1 MGLIFVVATD
11 QVARLESLR
20 ASLVGAEDLL
30 IVGDRRHGE
39 RRRASADAVSAPS
52 ARDRRSTDR
61 RVTNIDR
68 SLRTLGWAL
77 VEQTR

>member
-30 IVGDRRHGE
+30 IIGDRRRGE
-39 RRRASADAVSAPS
+39 RRHASADAVPALRLASVG
-52 ARDRRSTDR
+52 AR
-61 RVTNIDR
+61 ID
-68 SLRTLGWAL
+68 A
-77 VEQTR
+77 